1 MSKSAKSSD
10 SGWVRLEQTYHPN
23 DEALAATRF
32 FLGNGLLGLRGSL
45 DELGTKGVQG
55 LYAAGLFR
63 ENFVR
68 QFETADTYTRKR
80 LIFDEEIMPHGAPV
94 QQIQGLPDVLFCR
107 IEIGGQVF
115 RMWEGEVRE
124 FERSLDLRRGTM
136 VRRLRWTA
144 PDGPAVSLVFERF
157 CSWSDPRLIWQR
169 ITLVPESEVAVKL
182 APGLDPSLEPDLE
195 GLGIRREAEGWSA
208 HATCAG
214 TGIAVALAQRW
225 RIRLAGAE
233 FPDAGVWGEVFGRPA
248 CFYETN
254 IAAGQHLQ
262 LERVTAVAPEN
273 HPVYRTAEKE
283 LVSLVAEAAA
293 GGYDRALDESA
304 AALGRLWEEA
314 DITIE
319 GPCADQFATRY
330 AIYQLLAAAPW
341 RHDHISLGAK
351 CLSGPGYNGHVF
363 WDNEINILPFY
374 QWVFPEVAANHCRY
388 RYRLLGDARALA
400 AAEGHPGAR
409 YPWQSALKGNEQA
422 PAFIRCSR
430 TQIHVVA
437 DVAYAACRLDEIAG
451 DRALEREKMV
461 EVVFEC
467 ARYMRSRLTWNEAR
481 ARYDI
486 LGVGG
491 PDEYHPVTDNNAYTN
506 HLTAWLLAKAVEWAE
521 RFPEDV
527 ARCGVTGAERDDWRR
542 ASSGLYRP
550 LDAATGL
557 IPQCEGFHELE
568 ETWEVV
574 GGSWGGIGAEFERC
588 KALKQPDVLLLLTLF
603 PAEFPVSVWRANWD
617 YYERFIQHG
626 SSLSPSI
633 HALVAARV
641 GLPQRALHY
650 YRLAANF
657 EFNNT
662 NHDTQHGIH
671 IGNCGGI
678 WQALVFGFAGLR
690 IEGTGL
696 TVAPVLPSEW
706 QALRFRVLF
715 RGVRLHFEVGHDT
728 VVVHSPADNP
738 GPVSLAGFGATPR
751 QLRPGESIHFP
762 KS

>member
-1 MSKSAKSSD
+1 MSKKAKSSD
-10 SGWVRLEQTYHPN
+10 PGWVRCERTYHPN
-23 DEALAATRF
+23 DEALAATRC

-55 LYAAGLFR
+55 LYAAGVFR

-94 QQIQGLPDVLFCR
+94 QQIQGLPDLLFCR
-107 IEIGGQVF
+107 IEIAGRVF
-115 RMWEGEVRE
+115 RMWEGEVQE
-124 FERSLDLRRGTM
+124 FERTLDLRQGTL
-136 VRRLRWTA
+136 VRRLRWIA
-144 PDGPAVSLVFERF
+144 KDGPSVSLIFERF
-157 CSWSDPRLIWQR
+157 CSWADPRLLWQR
-169 ITLVPESEVAVKL
+169 VTVCPESAVSVKL
-182 APGLDPSLEPDLE
+182 APGIDPLLEPELE
-195 GLGIRREAEGWSA
+195 GFRLGREKDGWSGQM
-208 HATCAG
+208 TCAG
-214 TGIAVALAQRW
+214 TGIAVAFAQRW
-225 RIRLAGAE
+225 RVRLAGTD
-233 FPDAGVWGEVFGRPA
+233 FPGAGVWGEVFGRPA
-248 CFYETN
+248 CCYEADV
-254 IAAGQHLQ
+254 AAGQELQ
-262 LERVTAVAPEN
+262 LERVTAVAPDN
-273 HPVYRTAEKE
+273 HPAYRTPEKD
-283 LVSLVAEAAA
+283 LAAIVAEAVV
-293 GGYDRALDESA
+293 GGYERARGEST
-304 AALGRLWEEA
+304 AALGKLWEEA
-314 DITIE
+314 DVTID
-319 GPCADQFATRY
+319 GPAEDQFATRY

-351 CLSGPGYNGHVF
+351 CLSGAGYNGHVF

-388 RYRLLGDARALA
+388 RHRLLGDARSLA
-400 AAEGHPGAR
+400 AAEGRPGAR
-409 YPWQSALKGNEQA
+409 YPWQSALQGTEQA

-437 DVAYAACRLDEIAG
+437 DVAYAASRLDDVAG
-451 DRALEREKMV
+451 DRALEREKTA
-461 EVVFEC
+461 ELVFEC
-467 ARYMRSRLTWNEAR
+467 ARYMRSRLSWNEAQ
-481 ARYDI
+481 ARFDI

-506 HLTAWLLAKAVEWAE
+506 HLTAWLLAKAAEWADLCPAHAE
-521 RFPEDV
+521 
-527 ARCGVTGAERDDWRR
+527 RCGVEAAERDDWRK

-550 LDAATGL
+550 LEAATGW
-557 IPQCEGFHELE
+557 IPQCDGFHDLD
-568 ETWEVV
+568 ETWEEV
-574 GGSWGGIGAEFERC
+574 GGRWGGIGAEFDRC

-662 NHDTQHGIH
+662 NQDTHHGIH

-690 IEGTGL
+690 TDGPGL
-696 TVAPVLPSEW
+696 TLDPVLPAEW

-715 RGVRLHFEVGHDT
+715 RGAWLRFEVRHDS
-728 VVVHSPADNP
+728 VAVEAPADNA
-738 GPVSLAGFGATPR
+738 GPVRLGAFGGAPR
-751 QLRPGESIHFP
+751 EVPPGANVLFQ